1 MDVILVPLIDVIR
14 MALNLY
20 LWAII
25 INVILSWL
33 VAFNIINTHQ
43 PIVSTI
49 GRFLYQITEPA
60 LRPIRRV
67 VPQFGGLDI
76 TPIVL
81 ILAIYLVDGIL
92 VRIRFQF

>member
-14 MALNLY
+14 MALNLF

-25 INVILSWL
+25 LNVILSWL

-43 PIVSTI
+43 PLVSTI

-60 LRPIRRV
+60 LKPIRRV
-67 VPQFGGLDI
+67 VPNFGGLDI

-81 ILAIYLVDGIL
+81 ILGIYLVDGIL